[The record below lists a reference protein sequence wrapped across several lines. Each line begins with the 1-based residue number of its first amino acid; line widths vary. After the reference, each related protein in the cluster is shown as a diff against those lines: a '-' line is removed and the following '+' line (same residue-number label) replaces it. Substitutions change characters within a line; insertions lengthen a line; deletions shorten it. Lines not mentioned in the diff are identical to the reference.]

1 MRVQNDLGPIMPA
14 TSSQCYAVCSTS
26 CGMYYNLCWEL
37 LAKWAINQLQLCL
50 LVQCTFDIQYQM
62 QQINISYFLFSF
74 SYTLIHSWWTIFLR
88 AWPLFIIKLFHR
100 CYNLDTIE
108 SLSAQKRK
116 QAGQS
121 FDVYSSG
128 SFSNYQNILLFCM
141 QTPIGNECHK
151 SLVNF
156 SLMKDF
162 KKYLIFSPAF
172 YPIMCLMKL
181 PKNLEKIVIL
191 KI

>member
-1 MRVQNDLGPIMPA
+1 MRVQNDLSPIMPA

-50 LVQCTFDIQYQM
+50 LVQCTFAIQYQM

-74 SYTLIHSWWTIFLR
+74 SYTLIHSWWTIFLG

-108 SLSAQKRK
+108 YLSSQKRE
-116 QAGQS
+116 QAGKS
-121 FDVYSSG
+121 FDVQCLHFTAIRG
-128 SFSNYQNILLFCM
+128 SFSNYVRQLYPALYGIAVFYNILLFCM
-141 QTPIGNECHK
+141 
-151 SLVNF
+151 
-156 SLMKDF
+156 
-162 KKYLIFSPAF
+162 
-172 YPIMCLMKL
+172 
-181 PKNLEKIVIL
+181 
-191 KI
+191 

>member
-1 MRVQNDLGPIMPA
+1 MRVQNDLSPIMPA

-50 LVQCTFDIQYQM
+50 LVQCTFAIQYQM

-74 SYTLIHSWWTIFLR
+74 SYTLIHSWWTIFLG

-108 SLSAQKRK
+108 YLSSQKRE
-116 QAGQS
+116 QAGKS
-121 FDVYSSG
+121 FDVQCLQPLGARSVTTYVSYTRPYTELQCSIIFFYFACNQEG
-128 SFSNYQNILLFCM
+128 
-141 QTPIGNECHK
+141 IG
-151 SLVNF
+151 
-156 SLMKDF
+156 
-162 KKYLIFSPAF
+162 IT
-172 YPIMCLMKL
+172 I
-181 PKNLEKIVIL
+181 I
-191 KI
+191 

>member
-1 MRVQNDLGPIMPA
+1 MCSKFLAYNFFGAINLKFSKSLISQDIIKIKIVEYISRNCMRVQNDLSPIMPA

-50 LVQCTFDIQYQM
+50 LVQCTFAIQYQM

-74 SYTLIHSWWTIFLR
+74 SYTLIHSWWTIFLG

-108 SLSAQKRK
+108 SLSAQKRE
-116 QAGQS
+116 QAGKS

-141 QTPIGNECHK
+141 
-151 SLVNF
+151 
-156 SLMKDF
+156 
-162 KKYLIFSPAF
+162 YLRR
-172 YPIMCLMKL
+172 
-181 PKNLEKIVIL
+181 
-191 KI
+191 